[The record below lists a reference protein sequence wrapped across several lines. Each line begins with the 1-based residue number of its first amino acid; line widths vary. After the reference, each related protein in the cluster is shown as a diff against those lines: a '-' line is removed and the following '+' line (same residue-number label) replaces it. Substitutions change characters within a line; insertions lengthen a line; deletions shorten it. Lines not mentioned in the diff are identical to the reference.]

1 MPNRKNGIIL
11 TAAKVNDG
19 LSQLF
24 GEIPPALIPVNGKPL
39 IFHQIENFIQYGV
52 SHIYISVGY
61 NKERLINLVK
71 NYYAERVQL
80 EFITVDYKKSP
91 GNSLL
96 TCLKEIS
103 NGEVTVI
110 LGDTFLPK
118 KNLVSKSNQVFV
130 SKSISQSNR
139 WSKVQLNESGNINF
153 LEKESSGDLAI
164 IGVYQISEIKG
175 LVDGI
180 AIDNFEITEV
190 LKLLN
195 ISFKAVEEN
204 GWLDFGHLDKYQSSK
219 KRLLEARSFN
229 SLEFNDKLG
238 TITKKSTNIKK
249 FLKEIEWQL
258 NVPKELKVLSPRIID
273 HSVANENPFVEM
285 EYYSYPTLSEI
296 WLYSSFDDSV
306 LKRVICKT
314 FAILLCFLDHKR
326 NVTQKSYDH
335 IYIEKTNK
343 RVNELITNHPT
354 FKKFLSEDYLVI
366 NGEKLKNWNLLKDK
380 VLKLI
385 PQLYEKN
392 HNCFIHG
399 DYCFSNILFDIN
411 SGIVRLIDPRGIW
424 GENKDGD
431 IKYDVAKLRHSI
443 NGDYDFIVQDLF
455 EIHHEGSTLNYKVY
469 NSPKHLKIKQYF
481 DELVSK
487 EFDLKQIQLIE
498 GLLFLS
504 MIPLHENNERR
515 QKVMLC
521 KALENLNKL

>member
-11 TAAKVNDG
+11 TAAKVDDG

-61 NKERLINLVK
+61 NKKRLISLVK
-71 NYYAERVQL
+71 NYYAERVNL
-80 EFITVDYKKSP
+80 EFITVDYKKPP
-91 GNSLL
+91 GHSLL
-96 TCLKEIS
+96 TCLKIITE
-103 NGEVTVI
+103 GEVTVI
-110 LGDTFLPK
+110 LGDTFLPN
-118 KNLVSKSNQVFV
+118 KNLVEKSNQVFV
-130 SKSISQSNR
+130 SKSINQSRR
-139 WSKVQLNESGNINF
+139 WSKVQINESGNINF
-153 LEKESSGDLAI
+153 LEKESNGNLAI
-164 IGVYQISEIKG
+164 IGVYQIADIKG
-175 LVDGI
+175 LVDNI
-180 AIDNFEITEV
+180 KINDFEITEV
-190 LKLLN
+190 LKLLD

-238 TITKKSTNIKK
+238 TITKKSTNINK

-258 NVPKELKVLSPRIID
+258 NVPKELKVLSPRVID
-273 HSVANENPFVEM
+273 YSLTTESPFVEM

-306 LKRVICKT
+306 LKRVISKT
-314 FAILLCFLDHKR
+314 FEILLCFLNHKHE
-326 NVTQKSYDH
+326 VSQKSYDH

-343 RVNELITNHPT
+343 RVDELITNHPT
-354 FKKFLSEDYLVI
+354 FKKFLSKDYLFV
-366 NGEKLKNWNLLKDK
+366 NGKKLKNWNLLKEK
-380 VLKLI
+380 VFSLI
-385 PQLYEKN
+385 PELYKKD

-411 SGIVRLIDPRGIW
+411 SGIIRLIDPRGIW
-424 GENKDGD
+424 GESKNGD

-455 EIHHEGSTLNYKVY
+455 EIQDEGSSLNYKVY
-469 NSPKHLKIKQYF
+469 NSTKHLKIKQYF

-521 KALENLNKL
+521 KALENFNQL